1 MPIKRWE
8 VLDGDLLPESWMKEK
23 LGRWLLA
30 LSRGQDFGV
39 VARACKSQHLE
50 GKGRFGVLDQPGL
63 QESLFQN
70 KQNKNNSP
78 GEEAEVLFAG
88 QVLHACNPSIVVVR

>member
-1 MPIKRWE
+1 M
-8 VLDGDLLPESWMKEK
+8 
-23 LGRWLLA
+23 A

-88 QVLHACNPSIVVVR
+88 QILHSNELSETLVQK